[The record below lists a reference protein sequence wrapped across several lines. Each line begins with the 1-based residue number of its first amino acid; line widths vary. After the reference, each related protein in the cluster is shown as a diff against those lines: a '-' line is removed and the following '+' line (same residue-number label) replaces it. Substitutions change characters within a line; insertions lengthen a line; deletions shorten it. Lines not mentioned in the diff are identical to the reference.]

1 MTVQTFALWV
11 TTTRGTWWRSCSPSW
26 PEISKRLRSEITW
39 LPVRCECWKL
49 LHYYT
54 SLSRSKKALRRVLW
68 ISRVCL
74 METEGGLAS
83 NGAPP
88 PSPASPVCCCE
99 QTGVNKPGKKSC
111 LLIYS
116 QELSQLTWL
125 SILVFF
131 HRDVLQ
137 LFKCKNRVPPW
148 VFRKTGEHPKTNQC
162 QLMDGYMNKRLCVC
176 VFPSCSEGLLED
188 FLLVCQNESLPQRAV
203 ELVQFSATFCL
214 SATKKLATCALADF
228 DLTDE
233 QRWGRGYQHIH
244 TFS

>member
-1 MTVQTFALWV
+1 M
-11 TTTRGTWWRSCSPSW
+11 
-26 PEISKRLRSEITW
+26 
-39 LPVRCECWKL
+39 
-49 LHYYT
+49 
-54 SLSRSKKALRRVLW
+54 LW

-99 QTGVNKPGKKSC
+99 QTGVNRPGKKSC

-116 QELSQLTWL
+116 QERSQLTWL

-137 LFKCKNRVPPW
+137 LFKSKNRVPPW
-148 VFRKTGEHPKTNQC
+148 VFKK
-162 QLMDGYMNKRLCVC
+162 KRGNTLKPISVDWWAGVWISDCVC

-188 FLLVCQNESLPQRAV
+188 FLLVCQSESLPQRAV

-214 SATKKLATCALADF
+214 SATNKLATSALADF